1 MQQARQEDVAER
13 LLGLTA
19 TVEAP
24 RLVPE
29 LRAFARELLDS
40 GYPRETLVEDF
51 ESVRAEMRRRD
62 DEEREDA
69 VMDVMD
75 FLVGW
80 CSPGAK
86 L

>member
-1 MQQARQEDVAER
+1 MQARQAQVGDR
-13 LLGLTA
+13 LLGLA
-19 TVEAP
+19 STVEP
-24 RLVPE
+24 SRLVAE
-29 LRAFARELLDS
+29 LRAFAREMLDT
-40 GYPRETLVEDF
+40 GYSRHALIEDF
-51 ESVRAEMRRRD
+51 EGVRAEMRRRD

-80 CSPGAK
+80 CSPGAR